1 MRFIES
7 TKAVRPIGPYSQGIV
22 TGNLLFI
29 SGTIGV
35 DPVSNMMVKGGIVEQ
50 TKQVMENIKNIL
62 EAGGSGIEKIVKAN
76 VYIKD
81 GAHFRDMNTAY
92 SSFLG
97 THRPTRTTVVTG
109 FARDD
114 ILVEIDVVA
123 ELKQS
128 A

>member
-1 MRFIES
+1 MRFVQ
-7 TKAVRPIGPYSQGIV
+7 TPKGVTPIGPYSQAIV
-22 TGNLLFI
+22 SGSLLFV

-35 DPVSNMMVKGGIVEQ
+35 DPATNSMVKGGIVEQ
-50 TKQVMENIKNIL
+50 TRQVMENIKNVL
-62 EAGGSGIEKIVKAN
+62 EAGGSGVEKIVKAN
-76 VYIKD
+76 VYLKD
-81 GAHFRDMNTAY
+81 GAHFRDMNQTYA
-92 SSFLG
+92 SFLG

-123 ELKQS
+123 ELKLP